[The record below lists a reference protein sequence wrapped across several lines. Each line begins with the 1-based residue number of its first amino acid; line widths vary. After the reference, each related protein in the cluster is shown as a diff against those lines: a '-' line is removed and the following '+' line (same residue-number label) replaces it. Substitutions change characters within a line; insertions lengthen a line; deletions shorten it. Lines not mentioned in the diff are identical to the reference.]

1 VLWIRIRLDPHSFG
15 CPEFE
20 SVLVMWI
27 RTLNVTLKCD
37 EDSVRIRI
45 DSDPWIR
52 ICTEE
57 KSWIRI
63 RFETNADPQ
72 HIHVQ
77 EIKAYY
83 TKNAHLVRLTPFKGA
98 QV

>member
-20 SVLVMWI
+20 SVLGMWI

-45 DSDPWIR
+45 DLDPWIRIDLDPWIR

-63 RFETNADPQ
+63 RFATNADPH
-72 HIHVQ
+72 HIQ
-77 EIKAYY
+77 
-83 TKNAHLVRLTPFKGA
+83 
-98 QV
+98 

>member
-1 VLWIRIRLDPHSFG
+1 MLWIWIRLDPHSFG
-15 CPEFE
+15 RPEFE
-20 SVLVMWI
+20 SVLGMWI

-45 DSDPWIR
+45 DLDPWIR

-72 HIHVQ
+72 HIQ

-83 TKNAHLVRLTPFKGA
+83 TKNAHLLRLSPFKCG
-98 QV
+98 